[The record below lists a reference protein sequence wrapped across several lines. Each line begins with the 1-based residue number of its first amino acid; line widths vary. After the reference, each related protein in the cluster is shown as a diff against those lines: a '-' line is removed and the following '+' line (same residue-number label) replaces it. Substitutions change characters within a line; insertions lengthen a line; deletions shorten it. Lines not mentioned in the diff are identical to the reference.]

1 MASAQGPGYGML
13 LATVQSITS
22 SVRASNVDGSEAEGF
37 GGLEI
42 DHRFVPSR
50 HLHWLVGWLLALED
64 AINVAGS
71 VPELVDDI
79 RPIGDHPASGNNV
92 AFEIDS
98 RQFAGPQA

>member
-1 MASAQGPGYGML
+1 
-13 LATVQSITS
+13 
-22 SVRASNVDGSEAEGF
+22 
-37 GGLEI
+37 
-42 DHRFVPSR
+42 
-50 HLHWLVGWLLALED
+50 LHWLVGWLLALED